1 MVIIKRS
8 GSRGIKNNKFELVE
22 YDFDGC
28 VSSLDWMDTESLIP
42 SRGYKKVCMYK
53 WQIEFLFQ
61 NSKSTKLKKKN
72 LNKKLKVQV
81 CKSAK
86 SQI

>member
-28 VSSLDWMDTESLIP
+28 LLSLDWMDTEPLIL

-53 WQIEFLFQ
+53 WQMEFLFQ
-61 NSKSTKLKKKN
+61 NSKSTKLKKK
-72 LNKKLKVQV
+72 KQPQYKT
-81 CKSAK
+81 KSA
-86 SQI
+86 SL

>member
-28 VSSLDWMDTESLIP
+28 LLSLDWMDTESLIP

-53 WQIEFLFQ
+53 RQIQFMFQ
-61 NSKSTKLKKKN
+61 NSKSTKLKKKPSI
-72 LNKKLKVQV
+72 QT
-81 CKSAK
+81 KSA
-86 SQI
+86 SL

>member
-1 MVIIKRS
+1 
-8 GSRGIKNNKFELVE
+8 
-22 YDFDGC
+22 
-28 VSSLDWMDTESLIP
+28 MDTEPLIL

-53 WQIEFLFQ
+53 WQMEFLFQ

-72 LNKKLKVQV
+72 NLNTKLKVQV

-86 SQI
+86 SQIWKVDIWELMEEREREGMEIKLSRKY